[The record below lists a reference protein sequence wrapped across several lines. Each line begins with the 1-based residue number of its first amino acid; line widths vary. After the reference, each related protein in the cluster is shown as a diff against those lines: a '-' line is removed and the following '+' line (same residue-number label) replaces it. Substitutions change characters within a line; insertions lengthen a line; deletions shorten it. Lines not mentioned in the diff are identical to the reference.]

1 MVLLIIRC
9 LILHLHTT
17 HLLQLR
23 HTIHQNLLT
32 IHLRLL
38 RHIMHP
44 NLLTIHQPQLQH
56 TMHQNLLTIHLHQL
70 HTILPRLLHIT
81 AVSRQCLVSH
91 LVAM

>member
-1 MVLLIIRC
+1 MVLLIILR

-38 RHIMHP
+38 RHIMHQNP
-44 NLLTIHQPQLQH
+44 LTIHQNLPII
-56 TMHQNLLTIHLHQL
+56 HQNLLTIHLHQL